1 MQSLTYQDIIDEK
14 IAEWRKSLSNLE
26 AQAEKSAHGN
36 QDELRTK
43 IKKLREAIDTA
54 TIQLHELDAHET
66 VGNTMQTKDEILK
79 IFRSIDKNFVGNE
92 ETTPFML

>member
-14 IAEWRKSLSNLE
+14 IAEWQKSLSKLE
-26 AQAEKSAHGN
+26 TQVEKSAHGA
-36 QDELRTK
+36 EGEVK
-43 IKKLREAIDTA
+43 AKMKKLREAIDTA
-54 TIQLHELDAHET
+54 IIQLHDLDAQET
-66 VGNTMQTKDEILK
+66 VSNTMKTKDEILK